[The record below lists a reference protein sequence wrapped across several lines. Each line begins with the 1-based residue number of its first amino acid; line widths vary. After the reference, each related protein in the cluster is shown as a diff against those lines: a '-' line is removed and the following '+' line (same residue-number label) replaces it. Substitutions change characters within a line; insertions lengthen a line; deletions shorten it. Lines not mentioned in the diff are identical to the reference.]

1 MTAMDDRRQQWI
13 RLFEATLTGVADP
26 RLLSGDMYKVDV
38 AAPWFAKNGAAIA
51 DAAMA
56 EIDAR
61 FPPGPTPVALPK
73 QEV

>member
-13 RLFEATLTGVADP
+13 RLYEATLKGTADP
-26 RLLSGDMYKVDV
+26 RLLPGDQYHVNV

-73 QEV
+73 QGV